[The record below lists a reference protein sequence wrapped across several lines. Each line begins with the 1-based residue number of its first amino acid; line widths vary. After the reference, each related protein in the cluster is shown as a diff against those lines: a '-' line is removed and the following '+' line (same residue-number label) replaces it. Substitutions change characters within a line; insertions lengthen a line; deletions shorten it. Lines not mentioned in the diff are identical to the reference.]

1 MRINNPILTILT
13 CLTLCAMLIL
23 TNHLWDTQVATADG
37 ISPTSQQEGRFNP
50 IQEEE
55 EGEHDE
61 EHDDEEHDDE
71 EHDDE
76 EHDDEEHDDEEH
88 DDEEHDDEEHDD
100 EEHDDEE
107 HDDEEHDDDRENEH
121 SEIESTLGRLEV
133 IRQLAEIAENDTAT
147 AAYALMQMEEVFE
160 EEDQAIEVLS
170 HLLKSNPA
178 KPIKN
183 LIRMKLAEVL
193 LWSDQTEEATEVLV
207 DLIKD

>member
-55 EGEHDE
+55 EGEH
-61 EHDDEEHDDE
+61 DE

>member
-23 TNHLWDTQVATADG
+23 TNHLWDAQVATADG
-37 ISPTSQQEGRFNP
+37 ISPTSLQEGRFNP

-61 EHDDEEHDDE
+61 EEEEGEYDEHDD
-71 EHDDE
+71 D
-76 EHDDEEHDDEEH
+76 
-88 DDEEHDDEEHDD
+88 
-100 EEHDDEE
+100 
-107 HDDEEHDDDRENEH
+107 EHDDDRENEH

>member
-1 MRINNPILTILT
+1 VRINNPILTILT

-37 ISPTSQQEGRFNP
+37 ISPTSLQEGRFNP

-61 EHDDEEHDDE
+61 EEEEGEYDEHDDDEHDDDEHDDDEHDDDEHDDDEHDDE
-71 EHDDE
+71 EHDD
-76 EHDDEEHDDEEH
+76 D
-88 DDEEHDDEEHDD
+88 
-100 EEHDDEE
+100 E

>member
-55 EGEHDE
+55 EGEH
-61 EHDDEEHDDE
+61 
-71 EHDDE
+71 
-76 EHDDEEHDDEEH
+76 DEEH

>member
-55 EGEHDE
+55 EEEEGEH
-61 EHDDEEHDDE
+61 
-71 EHDDE
+71 
-76 EHDDEEHDDEEH
+76 DEEHDDEEH